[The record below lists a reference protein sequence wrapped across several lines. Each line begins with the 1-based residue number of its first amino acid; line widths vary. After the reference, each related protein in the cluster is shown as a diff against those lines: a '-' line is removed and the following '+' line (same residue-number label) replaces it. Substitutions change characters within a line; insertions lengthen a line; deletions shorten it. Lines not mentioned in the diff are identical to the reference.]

1 MDNLSR
7 FIWFQVSLYDGDAQA
22 QANASDME
30 GAIGHY
36 RIVIDQRGALAGLWW
51 VPYGTSAPIPLALT
65 DLDHYPV
72 WRNAID
78 RVLREVVGGGEP
90 LTFQVGN
97 DPATSPHDSR
107 TGIITVEGWQDEPP
121 FRRQDAPGWT
131 GPIGGPE
138 VGTPQAQ
145 ALAAGQARLRARL
158 EADDVARQ
166 LRHFNATAEPGQA
179 P

>member
-90 LTFQVGN
+90 LTLQVGN

-107 TGIITVEGWQDEPP
+107 TG
-121 FRRQDAPGWT
+121 
-131 GPIGGPE
+131 
-138 VGTPQAQ
+138 
-145 ALAAGQARLRARL
+145 
-158 EADDVARQ
+158 
-166 LRHFNATAEPGQA
+166 
-179 P
+179 